1 MTSSIAIRAVPRAG
15 PRWVATFE
23 QVGDLRA
30 MAVLRILLGP
40 ITLLHLA
47 PFLRDARAGIHYD
60 DHFWEPYVSW
70 APNPPGELW
79 TVALWV
85 GAGAAALMTLG
96 VVTRVST
103 TTTFVVV
110 AGNLLLSQ
118 THFRHNRTFLAMLLG
133 GLALVPA
140 GRVLSLDAWW
150 NRRRGR
156 PSPGSTAPVWPLLLL
171 RTQVSLVYLTSG
183 ISKLVD
189 PDWLSGVVLWD
200 RVVRYQHVLDPLPSW
215 GVDVLTWRG
224 LYWLVAPVA
233 VFTELVLGIG
243 LWFARTRLA
252 TVWIAIV
259 FHLSIEISARVEVF
273 SYAAIAALVIWVT
286 PAARDRVVRLRPDD
300 TVPRFLGAAVRTL
313 DWFGRFRMEPAR
325 PGDAAVTVVDR
336 DGRILTGRAATRLIL
351 TRLPA
356 TFPIAV
362 LMSTGDRRV
371 VRAAAP

>member
-1 MTSSIAIRAVPRAG
+1 
-15 PRWVATFE
+15 
-23 QVGDLRA
+23 
-30 MAVLRILLGP
+30 
-40 ITLLHLA
+40 
-47 PFLRDARAGIHYD
+47 
-60 DHFWEPYVSW
+60 
-70 APNPPGELW
+70 
-79 TVALWV
+79 
-85 GAGAAALMTLG
+85 
-96 VVTRVST
+96 
-103 TTTFVVV
+103 
-110 AGNLLLSQ
+110 
-118 THFRHNRTFLAMLLG
+118 
-133 GLALVPA
+133 
-140 GRVLSLDAWW
+140 
-150 NRRRGR
+150 
-156 PSPGSTAPVWPLLLL
+156 
-171 RTQVSLVYLTSG
+171 
-183 ISKLVD
+183 
-189 PDWLSGVVLWD
+189 
-200 RVVRYQHVLDPLPSW
+200 
-215 GVDVLTWRG
+215 
-224 LYWLVAPVA
+224 VAPVA